1 VQLFD
6 DGALDQ
12 SAYMDL
18 KSLNAKKI
26 EQAILSQRK
35 IYVDKH
41 VFLHRFYVG
50 LNMQQSMSRLVSKT
64 LDDFLPI
71 TRAMLTRPCAKRS
84 SPYLCMRIHQCA
96 SLSLASTQVLQSI
109 YVFVLCVCEH
119 HE

>member
-1 VQLFD
+1 MQLFD

-71 TRAMLTRPCAKRS
+71 TKAILTRPSDRAQALFEAWKQSMQDLRDADEDAYNLKV
-84 SPYLCMRIHQCA
+84 PAFHWARVFRI
-96 SLSLASTQVLQSI
+96 
-109 YVFVLCVCEH
+109 
-119 HE
+119 